1 MISIDRKIVRAIL
14 RLTDNYHDEMA
25 YDPSTRSLAL
35 IDGNYHPTSRQV
47 PVDVPSEDVRESIQR
62 LVDKGYLVKTA
73 GWIGGYAFR
82 MTSLLKHRR
91 AFWLDR
97 FTKKFWGGF
106 VFGVITGAT
115 AALVGEFLIR
125 LLL

>member
-1 MISIDRKIVRAIL
+1 MISIDRKITRAIL

-25 YDPSTRSLAL
+25 YDPSTHSLAL
-35 IDGNYHPTSRQV
+35 VDVNYHPTSRQV
-47 PVDVPSEDVRESIQR
+47 PVDVSAEDVRESIQR
-62 LVDKGYLVKTA
+62 LVDKGFLVKTA
-73 GWIGGYAFR
+73 SWMGGCAFR

-106 VFGVITGAT
+106 ITGVITGG
-115 AALVGEFLIR
+115 AAAFVGEFLIR